1 MIVSQA
7 AAGVSSFLIVPWMNV
22 LLLLSPS
29 LLLTLTGKSRRP
41 LLPELLGDLVLPVRP
56 FPHPSVQL
64 SRRPRMGSGPFLT
77 EPACL
82 VGPALF
88 QRLHSGLSWVSLA
101 LLPPDF
107 GWPFALE

>member
-1 MIVSQA
+1 MIISQA
-7 AAGVSSFLIVPWMNV
+7 TADMSSFLIVPWMNV
-22 LLLLSPS
+22 LPLLSPS

-56 FPHPSVQL
+56 FPHPSVLL
-64 SRRPRMGSGPFLT
+64 SRRPRMRPGPFLT
-77 EPACL
+77 EPGCL
-82 VGPALF
+82 GPALF
-88 QRLHSGLSWVSLA
+88 QGLRSGLSWVSLA